1 MARGRGEMSRYMMSH
16 LTSATGHMVSAA
28 GQCFKVQCG
37 DTQGIT
43 YSVWIV
49 LIWILFSINLT
60 IFFSQIRAN
69 VVCKNVK
76 YY

>member
-1 MARGRGEMSRYMMSH
+1 MSRYMMSH

-43 YSVWIV
+43 FSVWIV
-49 LIWILFSINLT
+49 VHMDIVFNKSYN
-60 IFFSQIRAN
+60 IFVQIRTN
-69 VVCKNVK
+69 VVLKNVQ
-76 YY
+76 YH

>member
-37 DTQGIT
+37 DTQGMT
-43 YSVWIV
+43 FSVWIV
-49 LIWILFSINLT
+49 VHMDIVFNKFHN
-60 IFFSQIRAN
+60 IFLQIRAN
-69 VVCKNVK
+69 VL
-76 YY
+76 

>member
-1 MARGRGEMSRYMMSH
+1 MSRYMMSH

-43 YSVWIV
+43 FSVWIV
-49 LIWILFSINLT
+49 LISWST
-60 IFFSQIRAN
+60 D
-69 VVCKNVK
+69 
-76 YY
+76 YME